1 MGKTILAFL
10 LLKFQWVILL
20 INTRVILMKERVK
33 IKLQFSQ
40 DGRSARNLGDR
51 LDEFVSERGHL
62 AVRFEPTVCGELLP
76 KSLRSVGHE
85 EETQRC
91 HTNFVALADIGSQT
105 GQNGM
110 NFFGDGE
117 DDAVEREDS
126 AEAFGGVIELT
137 GSSADGGQ
145 QNGKDFLQSERAES
159 GQGNDTVEYFL
170 A

>member
-1 MGKTILAFL
+1 MGRLDIGEREWKTERMRLGDGQNNISLFAPELVNFNGY
-10 LLKFQWVILL
+10 LL
-20 INTRVILMKERVK
+20 INTRVILMKESVK

-76 KSLRSVGHE
+76 KGLRSVGHE

-117 DDAVEREDS
+117 DDALE
-126 AEAFGGVIELT
+126 
-137 GSSADGGQ
+137 
-145 QNGKDFLQSERAES
+145 
-159 GQGNDTVEYFL
+159 
-170 A
+170 